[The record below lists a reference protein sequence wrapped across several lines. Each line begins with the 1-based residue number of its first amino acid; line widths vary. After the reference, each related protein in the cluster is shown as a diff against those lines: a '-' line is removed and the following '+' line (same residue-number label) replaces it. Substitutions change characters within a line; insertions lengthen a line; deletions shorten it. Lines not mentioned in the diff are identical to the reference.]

1 MNKFNINHKSYTRE
15 TYLSYG
21 KQSIDEDDIQE
32 VIKVLRSDYL
42 TTGPCVKIFEENI
55 ANYVG
60 AKYAVAFSNGTA
72 ALHGACFAA
81 GIGEGDEVIVSPMT
95 FAASSNAILYCG
107 GIPIFCDIDINT
119 GNIDVSKIEE
129 KITSKTKA
137 IIPVDFAGHSVDMD
151 EIMKIADKYNLVVIE
166 DGAHALGGEYKNKK
180 IGNGA
185 HMTEFSFHPVK
196 PITTGE
202 GGIITTNDKELYDR
216 LIRFR
221 SHGITRDKKFLINKN
236 EGPWY
241 YEQLELGFNYR
252 LTDIGAAL
260 GVSQLKKLDKFI
272 ERRREIAN
280 IYNEA
285 FKDIDEIE
293 IPIEYDYAKS
303 GYHIYVIKLKLEKLC
318 KTHKEIFIELQNNNI
333 GANVH
338 YIPVYYHPYYKKLG
352 YEKGL
357 CKAAEEFYER
367 IITLPLHSSI
377 TDEEITYIISKVRE
391 IIKTN
396 S

>member
-1 MNKFNINHKSYTRE
+1 MNKFDINHKFSVRE

-21 KQSIDEDDIQE
+21 KQNIDEDDIQE

-42 TTGPCVKIFEENI
+42 TTGPYVKIFEENI

-60 AKYAVAFSNGTA
+60 ARYAVAFSNGTA

-107 GIPIFCDIDINT
+107 GIPIFCDIDMNT
-119 GNIDVSKIEE
+119 GNIDVNTIEE

-151 EIMKIADKYNLVVIE
+151 EIMKIANKYNLIVIE
-166 DGAHALGGEYKNKK
+166 DGAHALGSEYKNKK

-202 GGIITTNDKELYDR
+202 GGIITTNDKELYNK

-221 SHGITRDKKFLINKN
+221 SHGITRDKNFLINKN

-241 YEQLELGFNYR
+241 YEQLELGLNYR

-272 ERRREIAN
+272 KRRREIAD

-285 FKDIDEIE
+285 FKDIEEVE
-293 IPIEYDYAKS
+293 IPIEYDYTKS
-303 GYHIYVIKLKLEKLC
+303 GYHIYVIKLNLDKIC
-318 KTHKEIFIELQNNNI
+318 KTRKEIFIELQNNNI
-333 GANVH
+333 GVNVH
-338 YIPVYYHPYYKKLG
+338 YIPVYYHPYYKELG

-357 CKAAEEFYER
+357 CKVAEEFYER
-367 IITLPLHSSI
+367 IITLPLHPSMNS
-377 TDEEITYIISKVRE
+377 TQVQYVVSKFISA
-391 IIKTN
+391 IKK
-396 S
+396 

>member
-1 MNKFNINHKSYTRE
+1 LNKFDINCKSPIRE

-21 KQSIDEDDIQE
+21 KQNIDEDDIQE
-32 VIKVLRSDYL
+32 VIKVLKSDYL
-42 TTGPCVKIFEENI
+42 TTGPYVKIFEENI

-60 AKYAVAFSNGTA
+60 ASYAVAFSNGTA

-81 GIGEGDEVIVSPMT
+81 GIEEGDEVIVSPMT

-107 GIPIFCDIDINT
+107 GIPIFCDIDMNT

-151 EIMKIADKYNLVVIE
+151 EIIKIANKYNLIVIE

-202 GGIITTNDKELYDR
+202 GGIITTNDKELYNK

-221 SHGITRDKKFLINKN
+221 SHGITRDKNFLVNKN

-285 FKDIDEIE
+285 FKDIEEIE

-318 KTHKEIFIELQNNNI
+318 KTRKEIFMELENNNI
-333 GANVH
+333 GVNVH
-338 YIPVYYHPYYKKLG
+338 YVPVYYHPYYKELG
-352 YEKGL
+352 YDKGL
-357 CKAAEEFYER
+357 CKVAEQFYER
-367 IITLPLHSSI
+367 IITLPLHPSI
-377 TDEEITYIISKVRE
+377 TNEEIKYIISKVKE
-391 IIKTN
+391 VIETK
-396 S
+396 

>member
-1 MNKFNINHKSYTRE
+1 MNKFDINYKSPIRE

-21 KQSIDEDDIQE
+21 KQNIDEDDIQE
-32 VIKVLRSDYL
+32 VIKVLKSDYL
-42 TTGPCVKIFEENI
+42 TTGPYVKIFEENI

-60 AKYAVAFSNGTA
+60 ASYAVAFSNGTA

-81 GIGEGDEVIVSPMT
+81 GIEEGDEVIVSPMT

-107 GIPIFCDIDINT
+107 GIPIFCDIDMNT

-151 EIMKIADKYNLVVIE
+151 EIIKIANKYNLIIIE
-166 DGAHALGGEYKNKK
+166 DGAHALGSEYKNKK

-202 GGIITTNDKELYDR
+202 GGIITTNDKELYNK

-221 SHGITRDKKFLINKN
+221 SHGITRDKNFLVNKN
-236 EGPWY
+236 QGPWY

-285 FKDIDEIE
+285 FKDIEEIE
-293 IPIEYDYAKS
+293 TPIEYDYAKS

-318 KTHKEIFIELQNNNI
+318 KTRKEIFIELENNNI
-333 GANVH
+333 GVNVH
-338 YIPVYYHPYYKKLG
+338 YVPVYYHPYYKELG
-352 YEKGL
+352 YDKGL
-357 CKAAEEFYER
+357 CKVAEEFYER
-367 IITLPLHSSI
+367 IITLPLHPSI
-377 TDEEITYIISKVRE
+377 TNEEIKYIISKVNE
-391 IIKTN
+391 AIETK
-396 S
+396 

>member
-1 MNKFNINHKSYTRE
+1 MNKFDINCKSPIRE

-21 KQSIDEDDIQE
+21 KQNIDEDDIQE
-32 VIKVLRSDYL
+32 VIKVLKSDYL
-42 TTGPCVKIFEENI
+42 TTGPYVKIFEENI

-60 AKYAVAFSNGTA
+60 ASYAVAFSNGTA

-81 GIGEGDEVIVSPMT
+81 GIEEGDEVIVSPMT

-107 GIPIFCDIDINT
+107 GIPIFCDIDMNT

-151 EIMKIADKYNLVVIE
+151 EIIKIANKYNLIVIE

-202 GGIITTNDKELYDR
+202 GGIITTNDKELYNK

-221 SHGITRDKKFLINKN
+221 SHGITRDKNFLVNKN

-285 FKDIDEIE
+285 FKDIEEIE

-318 KTHKEIFIELQNNNI
+318 KTRKEIFMELENNNI
-333 GANVH
+333 GVNVH
-338 YIPVYYHPYYKKLG
+338 YVPVYYHPYYKELG
-352 YEKGL
+352 YDKGL
-357 CKAAEEFYER
+357 CKVAEQFYER
-367 IITLPLHSSI
+367 IITLPLHPSI
-377 TDEEITYIISKVRE
+377 TNEEIKYIISKVKE
-391 IIKTN
+391 VIETK
-396 S
+396 

>member
-1 MNKFNINHKSYTRE
+1 LNKFNINHKSYTRE

-107 GIPIFCDIDINT
+107 GIPIFCDMDINT

-202 GGIITTNDKELYDR
+202 GGIITTNDKEIYDR

>member
-1 MNKFNINHKSYTRE
+1 MNKFDINCKSPIRE
-15 TYLSYG
+15 IYLSYG
-21 KQSIDEDDIQE
+21 KQNIDEDDIQE
-32 VIKVLRSDYL
+32 VIKVLKSDYL
-42 TTGPCVKIFEENI
+42 TTGPYVKIFEENI

-60 AKYAVAFSNGTA
+60 ARYAVAFSNGTA

-81 GIGEGDEVIVSPMT
+81 EIEEGDEVIVSPMT

-107 GIPIFCDIDINT
+107 GIPIFCDIDMNT
-119 GNIDVSKIEE
+119 GNMDVSKIEE

-151 EIMKIADKYNLVVIE
+151 EIMKIADKYNLIVIE

-180 IGNGA
+180 IGSGA

-202 GGIITTNDKELYDR
+202 GGIITTNDKELYNK

-221 SHGITRDKKFLINKN
+221 SHGITRDKNFLINKN

-252 LTDIGAAL
+252 LTDVGAAL

-272 ERRREIAN
+272 KRRREIAN

-285 FKDIDEIE
+285 FKDIEEIE

-318 KTHKEIFIELQNNNI
+318 KTRKEIFIELENNNI
-333 GANVH
+333 GVNVH
-338 YIPVYYHPYYKKLG
+338 YVPVYYHPYYKELG
-352 YEKGL
+352 YDKGL
-357 CKAAEEFYER
+357 CKVAEEFYER
-367 IITLPLHSSI
+367 IITL
-377 TDEEITYIISKVRE
+377 
-391 IIKTN
+391 
-396 S
+396 

>member
-107 GIPIFCDIDINT
+107 GIPIFCDMDINT

-202 GGIITTNDKELYDR
+202 GGIITTNDKEIYDR

>member
-1 MNKFNINHKSYTRE
+1 MNKFDINCKSPIRE

-21 KQSIDEDDIQE
+21 KQNIDEDDIQE
-32 VIKVLRSDYL
+32 VIKVLKSNYL
-42 TTGPCVKIFEENI
+42 TTGPYVKIFEENI

-60 AKYAVAFSNGTA
+60 TSYAVAFSNGTA

-81 GIGEGDEVIVSPMT
+81 GIEEGDEVIVSPMT

-107 GIPIFCDIDINT
+107 GIPIFCDIDMNT

-151 EIMKIADKYNLVVIE
+151 EIIKIANKYNLIVIE
-166 DGAHALGGEYKNKK
+166 DGAHALGSEYKNKK

-202 GGIITTNDKELYDR
+202 GGIITTNDKELYNK

-221 SHGITRDKKFLINKN
+221 SHGIIRDKNFLVNKN

-272 ERRREIAN
+272 ETRREIAN

-285 FKDIDEIE
+285 FKDIEEIE
-293 IPIEYDYAKS
+293 TPIEYDYAKS

-318 KTHKEIFIELQNNNI
+318 KTRKEIFIELENNNI
-333 GANVH
+333 GVNVH
-338 YIPVYYHPYYKKLG
+338 YVPVYYHPYYKELG
-352 YEKGL
+352 YDKGL
-357 CKAAEEFYER
+357 CKVAEEFYER
-367 IITLPLHSSI
+367 IITLPLHPSI
-377 TDEEITYIISKVRE
+377 TNEEIKYIISKVKE
-391 IIKTN
+391 VIETK
-396 S
+396 

>member
-1 MNKFNINHKSYTRE
+1 LNKFDINCKSPIRE

-21 KQSIDEDDIQE
+21 KQNIDEDDIQE
-32 VIKVLRSDYL
+32 VIKVLKSNYL
-42 TTGPCVKIFEENI
+42 TTGPYVKIFEENI

-60 AKYAVAFSNGTA
+60 TSYAVAFSNGTA

-81 GIGEGDEVIVSPMT
+81 GIEEGDEVIVSPMT

-107 GIPIFCDIDINT
+107 GIPIFCDIDMNT

-151 EIMKIADKYNLVVIE
+151 EIIKIANKYNLIVIE
-166 DGAHALGGEYKNKK
+166 DGAHALGSEYKNKK

-202 GGIITTNDKELYDR
+202 GGIITTNDKELYNK

-221 SHGITRDKKFLINKN
+221 SHGIIRDKNFLVNKN

-272 ERRREIAN
+272 ETRREIAN

-285 FKDIDEIE
+285 FKDIEEIE
-293 IPIEYDYAKS
+293 TPIEYDYAKS

-318 KTHKEIFIELQNNNI
+318 KTRKEIFIELENNNI
-333 GANVH
+333 GVNVH
-338 YIPVYYHPYYKKLG
+338 YVPVYYHPYYKELG
-352 YEKGL
+352 YDKGL
-357 CKAAEEFYER
+357 CKVAEEFYER
-367 IITLPLHSSI
+367 IITLPLHPSI
-377 TDEEITYIISKVRE
+377 TNEEIKYIISKVKE
-391 IIKTN
+391 VIETK
-396 S
+396 

>member
-1 MNKFNINHKSYTRE
+1 MNKFDINCKSPIRE
-15 TYLSYG
+15 IYLSYG
-21 KQSIDEDDIQE
+21 KQNIDEDDIQE
-32 VIKVLRSDYL
+32 VIKVLKSDYL
-42 TTGPCVKIFEENI
+42 TTGPYVKIFEENI

-60 AKYAVAFSNGTA
+60 ARYAVAFSNGTA
-72 ALHGACFAA
+72 ALHGACFAVE
-81 GIGEGDEVIVSPMT
+81 IEEGDEVIVSPMT

-107 GIPIFCDIDINT
+107 GIPIFCDIDMNT
-119 GNIDVSKIEE
+119 GNMDVSKIEE

-151 EIMKIADKYNLVVIE
+151 EIMKIADKYNLIVIE

-180 IGNGA
+180 IGSGA

-202 GGIITTNDKELYDR
+202 GGIITTNDKELYNK

-221 SHGITRDKKFLINKN
+221 SHGITRDKNFLINKN

-252 LTDIGAAL
+252 LTDVGAAL

-272 ERRREIAN
+272 KRRREIAN

-285 FKDIDEIE
+285 FKDIEEIE

-318 KTHKEIFIELQNNNI
+318 KTRKEIFIELENNNI
-333 GANVH
+333 GVNVH
-338 YIPVYYHPYYKKLG
+338 YVPVYYHPYYKELG
-352 YEKGL
+352 YDKGL
-357 CKAAEEFYER
+357 CKVAEEFYER
-367 IITLPLHSSI
+367 IITLPLHPSI
-377 TDEEITYIISKVRE
+377 TNEEIKYIISKVKE
-391 IIKTN
+391 VIETK
-396 S
+396 